1 MRPPSDAA
9 LIEESLSDFDRF
21 GEIFDRHAQAI
32 FRFLGRRIGPDD
44 AGDLLADVFLAAF
57 EARTRYDGSHGSA
70 LPWLY
75 GISSNLLRKHF
86 RRRASDLRRLERMVG
101 NDEPHDHA
109 EAVTASVDAQVQLR
123 GIAKLLEG
131 LPAGERDALLLHA
144 WEDLTYDEIAGALG
158 IPIGTVRSRLNRVR
172 RRLRAASDEIERV
185 RSVRPDL
192 LVPLTDI
199 APSVLNREKERLM
212 EVLIEGK
219 TKVVEDAGNGEVFI
233 RSKDDIT
240 AGDGAMRDLIDG
252 KAAASTR
259 TTCNIFKLLE
269 RGGIPTHFVDRVD
282 DVTFRARKVR
292 MIPLELVARRYA
304 TGSFRDRFPELPDG
318 AVFDEVVFEVFEK
331 DDANHDP
338 LLEFDFGAGVLRRYV
353 PNHKAAQAIGP
364 DAKAGDLLKEEPLDA
379 SRFADVSPGL
389 FEELRS
395 LTIRTFEV
403 VESAWKQHGAV
414 YIDFKI
420 ECGFDQESGDI
431 LVADVIDSDSGRL
444 RFGEVD
450 MSKQSYRDGTATLPE
465 IKKRFDEVAAI
476 TDTFVV

>member
-1 MRPPSDAA
+1 MSAPSDAA
-9 LIEESLSDFDRF
+9 LIAESLTDLDRF

-44 AGDLLADVFLAAF
+44 AGDLLGDVFLAAF
-57 EARTRYDGSHGSA
+57 EARVRYDGSHGSA

-86 RRRASDLRRLERMVG
+86 RRRASELRRLERMAG
-101 NDEPHDHA
+101 QSDLHDHA
-109 EAVTASVDAQVQLR
+109 DAVTAQVDAQTRLQ
-123 GIAKLLEG
+123 GMAKLLEE

-144 WEDLTYDEIAGALG
+144 WEELTYDEIAGALG
-158 IPIGTVRSRLNRVR
+158 IPVGTVRSRLNRVR
-172 RRLRAASDEIERV
+172 RRLRAAADEIERV

-192 LVPLTDI
+192 LEPLADAT
-199 APSVLNREKERLM
+199 PSVLGREKERLM
-212 EVLIEGK
+212 QVLVEGK
-219 TKVVEDAGNGEVFI
+219 TKIVEDADHGEVLI

-240 AGDGAMRDLIDG
+240 AGDGAMHDVLEG

-259 TTCNIFKLLE
+259 TTCNIFRLLE
-269 RGGIPTHFVDRVD
+269 RKRIPTHFVDRVD
-282 DVTFRARKVR
+282 DVTFRARNVR

-318 AVFDEVVFEVFEK
+318 AVFDELVFEIFEK

-338 LLEFDFGAGVLRRYV
+338 LLEFDFGAGVLRRYI
-353 PNHKAAQAIGP
+353 PNNKAAKAIGP
-364 DAKAGDLLKEEPLDA
+364 EAKAGDVISEEPLPA
-379 SRFADVSPGL
+379 SRYADVSPRL
-389 FEELRS
+389 IAELR
-395 LTIRTFEV
+395 TRTVRTFEV
-403 VESAWKQHGAV
+403 IEEAWKQHGAV

-420 ECGFDQESGDI
+420 ECGFDRESGDI

-465 IKKRFDEVAAI
+465 IKKKFDEVAAL
-476 TDTFVV
+476 TDTFV